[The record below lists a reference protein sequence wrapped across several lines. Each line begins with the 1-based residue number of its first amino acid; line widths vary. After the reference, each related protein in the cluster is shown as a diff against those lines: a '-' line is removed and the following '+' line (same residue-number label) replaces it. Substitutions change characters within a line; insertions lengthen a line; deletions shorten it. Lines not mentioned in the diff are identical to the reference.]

1 MKNASVKYLT
11 IIIITYMLA
20 ALAWWTLLLLKFN
33 TASHTLAQT
42 AEASVYTQEAIAD
55 YDKNKKMILGEGI
68 VFAVALVTGIF
79 LLYRSYKR
87 ELETTQKQ
95 NNFLMSVTHEL
106 KTPLSVMKLSN
117 ETMRT
122 RTLDDNLQ
130 KKLLHIDQKEITRL
144 EVLINNLLLSSKLD
158 QSHTSSVENLA
169 SLLKARCEI
178 FDSRYPNRI
187 TYSGQE
193 SLDYPLDKNLFSTAI
208 DNLLDNALR
217 YSEGSVHL
225 RLKNL
230 DAAIEISISDDGN
243 GIPPNERKKIF
254 EKFYRIGDENTRT
267 TQGTGLGLF
276 LAKSVVEAHK
286 GSIEISDNVPM
297 GTVFT
302 IRLKKD
308 KHAT

>member
-286 GSIEISDNVPM
+286 GSIEISDNVPK